1 VGKLNS
7 IESVEGSP
15 NFVGG
20 SFNLAQNN
28 IKNLKGCTKEIGG
41 DFIMYSNDLV
51 SLEGGPTK
59 ANSSMDYLIYMNS
72 NLRSLSGCPEETQ
85 DFDASSCD
93 LQSLEGAPRI
103 VNGYFNVSEN
113 KLTSLEGSPEEVL
126 GLYNCSANE
135 IKDVVGISK
144 RIEGTIDL
152 EDNPIESLKGF
163 NYEDPK
169 FQLSRTIWITDQ
181 DESPTEFLKGI
192 AKTCYAYKISWE
204 QGVIKEWDKMKD
216 EEKVR
221 IYKQVKDLLSEEDLK
236 YYAAMEKYLKL
247 KNLL

>member
-1 VGKLNS
+1 
-7 IESVEGSP
+7 
-15 NFVGG
+15 
-20 SFNLAQNN
+20 
-28 IKNLKGCTKEIGG
+28 
-41 DFIMYSNDLV
+41 
-51 SLEGGPTK
+51 
-59 ANSSMDYLIYMNS
+59 MDYLIYTNS
-72 NLRSLSGCPEETQ
+72 NLRSLSGCPEETR

-93 LQSLEGAPRI
+93 LQSIDGSPRI

-144 RIEGTIDL
+144 HIEGTIDL

-169 FQLSRTIWITDQ
+169 FQLSRTIWMTDQ

-204 QGVIKEWDKMKD
+204 QGVIKEWDKMTD

-221 IYKQVKDLLSEEDLK
+221 IYKQVKDLLPEEDFK